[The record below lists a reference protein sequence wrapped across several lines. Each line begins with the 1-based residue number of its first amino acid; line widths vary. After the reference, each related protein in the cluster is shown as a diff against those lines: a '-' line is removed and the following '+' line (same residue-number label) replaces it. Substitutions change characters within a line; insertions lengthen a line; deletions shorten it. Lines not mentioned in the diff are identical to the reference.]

1 MTITSPPALESLIS
15 LCANEDK
22 FYALVWNL
30 QSLHQFLQHNPSSR
44 CEDDYVRLMAHL
56 LETYLNEQKTLVLR
70 KHLGDMIVRQTKDEY
85 AAQYFKQ
92 RLVQANILDL
102 LNYYHKLTGQI
113 LVLSSVDY
121 DHQKF
126 KVKLS

>member
-15 LCANEDK
+15 LCGNEDK

-30 QSLHQFLQHNPSSR
+30 QSLYQFLQHNPSTR
-44 CEDDYVRLMAHL
+44 CEDNYVRLMAHL
-56 LETYLNEQKTLVLR
+56 LENYLNEQKTLVLR

-92 RLVQANILDL
+92 RLAQANIFDL
-102 LNYYHKLTGQI
+102 LKHHHKLTGQI
-113 LVLSSVDY
+113 LVLTSVDY
-121 DHQKF
+121 DRQKF
-126 KVKLS
+126 KVKLG